1 MQTDQTQKIPI
12 SYLQPNPFQPR
23 SQVKSEE
30 IQELVQ
36 SIRTFGVLEPLV
48 VAHTP
53 AGYQIIAGERRWRAA
68 KEAGLTEVPVVI
80 KKTSPK
86 GMLEMALVE
95 NVQRHDLTP
104 LERAKAFKQLMTD
117 FILTAAHIANRIGKS
132 PSYVSNTLKLLDLPD
147 AVKDGL
153 VGNLITEGHARTI
166 GSLSDEKKQIECYK
180 IILKEGA
187 SVRRAEELV
196 RKFREQEAH
205 AATPGKNLH
214 LVSEE
219 VEEWQKKLSQIFSN
233 KAKVKLTRSQRQ
245 TRLSIVLLGDPSRT
259 QTDLD
264 KILTLISQENFQ
276 D

>member
-1 MQTDQTQKIPI
+1 MQTDNTQKIPI

-23 SQVKSEE
+23 TQVKLEE

-36 SIRTFGVLEPLV
+36 SIRTFGILEPLI

-104 LERAKAFKQLMTD
+104 LERAKAFKQLSTD
-117 FILTAAHIANRIGKS
+117 FILTGKHIAQRIGKS
-132 PSYVSNTLKLLDLPD
+132 SAYVSNTMRLLDLPD

-153 VGNLITEGHARTI
+153 VGNLITEGHARTLN
-166 GSLSDEKKQIECYK
+166 GLSSEKQQIECYK
-180 IILKEGA
+180 IILREGA
-187 SVRRAEELV
+187 SVRRTEELV
-196 RKFREQEAH
+196 RKFKEQEAH
-205 AATPGKNLH
+205 AIRPGKNPHIL
-214 LVSEE
+214 SEE
-219 VEEWQKKLSQIFSN
+219 VEEWQKKLSSVFSN
-233 KAKVKLTRSQRQ
+233 QAKVKLTRSKRQ
-245 TRLSIVLLGDPSRT
+245 TRLTIVLAGDPNRT
-259 QTDLD
+259 QSDLD
-264 KILTLISQENFQ
+264 KILSLISQEKLPG
-276 D
+276 